1 MTQAPETIDALAFT
15 LDDARYALP
24 IARVV
29 EVVPR
34 VRITALPGAP
44 TAVVGVIQ
52 HRGEVRAVVDLRARL
67 GHPPRAATP
76 DDHIIVA
83 RAARRTVALLVDRAT
98 EPCALTPAPA
108 EDVSLRTPHV
118 LGVAVAGGGLVVIED
133 LDAVLSLED
142 DRAVDRALD
151 ALGRSP

>member
-1 MTQAPETIDALAFT
+1 MADPTETIDALAFT
-15 LDDARYALP
+15 LDDTRYALP

-44 TAVVGVIQ
+44 RAVVGVIR
-52 HRGEVRAVVDLRARL
+52 HRGEVRAVIDLRARL
-67 GHPPRAATP
+67 GHPPRAPSA
-76 DDHIIVA
+76 DDHLIVA

-108 EDVSLRTPHV
+108 DDPALRTPHV
-118 LGVAVAGGGLVVIED
+118 LGVALAGGELVLIED

-151 ALGRSP
+151 ALGRSL

>member
-1 MTQAPETIDALAFT
+1 VTTPADAFDALTFT
-15 LDDARYALP
+15 LDDVRYAVP

-44 TAVVGVIQ
+44 RAVVGAIC
-52 HRGEVRAVVDLRARL
+52 HRGAVRVVIDLRACL
-67 GHPPRAATP
+67 GHPPRAPSAG
-76 DDHIIVA
+76 DHLIVA

-98 EPCALTPAPA
+98 EPCALTPALA
-108 EDVSLRTPHV
+108 EDLALRTPHV
-118 LGVAVAGGGLVVIED
+118 LGVAIAGGGLVVLED
-133 LDAVLSLED
+133 LDAVLSLDD

-151 ALGRSP
+151 ALGQGS